1 MTNNRSSSVINAFH
15 PDYMKTYHP
24 NFMTEFRTVEANQIE
39 RAAQAPRKRT
49 KSTKSTKVSNPAHV
63 LSRTNKNMTMA
74 EVKAEL
80 LKIAE
85 FHVYSKAG
93 Y

>member
-1 MTNNRSSSVINAFH
+1 MTEVINAFH

-24 NFMTEFRTVEANQIE
+24 NFMTEFRTIEANQVE
-39 RAAQAPRKRT
+39 RAAQAPIKRVRAPAAKKEST
-49 KSTKSTKVSNPAHV
+49 HVRSKSQQ
-63 LSRTNKNMTMA
+63 RMTME

-80 LKIAE
+80 LKTST

>member
-1 MTNNRSSSVINAFH
+1 MTNNRSSSGINAFH

-24 NFMTEFRTVEANQIE
+24 NFMTEFRTIEANQIE
-39 RAAQAPRKRT
+39 RAAQAPRKRVRLPAV
-49 KSTKSTKVSNPAHV
+49 KKESTHV
-63 LSRTNKNMTMA
+63 RSKANQRMTMA
-74 EVKAEL
+74 EVKAEM
-80 LKIAE
+80 LKVTT